1 MIIKFVR
8 DRQNKAARGVRKE
21 SLLFFWLAVYSQYMR
36 ILNLNSQ
43 NSHTGQPHDELGLL
57 CIVTKIRECLAR
69 LGTFTRCDGRLDE
82 PQGRLDLR
90 IFGSLPPSFL
100 FCIQF
105 CFHVQCIVN
114 SRPALFRQIVLG
126 RHSIDKQKLLKA
138 DGNTRRMRDGVMGR
152 SAMGL
157 FSALSRWTNNRCSLH
172 TRSKIQHVVITKGN
186 CCASQKGRLSK
197 TAFARFLSSSGTM
210 DFHFTIDRV

>member
-1 MIIKFVR
+1 MARCNERGSCPYGSVSTRSSPTDKRNLMAKKMIIKFVR

-82 PQGRLDLR
+82 P
-90 IFGSLPPSFL
+90 
-100 FCIQF
+100 
-105 CFHVQCIVN
+105 
-114 SRPALFRQIVLG
+114 
-126 RHSIDKQKLLKA
+126 
-138 DGNTRRMRDGVMGR
+138 
-152 SAMGL
+152 
-157 FSALSRWTNNRCSLH
+157 
-172 TRSKIQHVVITKGN
+172 
-186 CCASQKGRLSK
+186 
-197 TAFARFLSSSGTM
+197 
-210 DFHFTIDRV
+210 